1 MVMENR
7 LVIARKGLG
16 EEVELN
22 FKMKH
27 EGTLGTRKLSS
38 RIKVDFV
45 NESGGRGTEF

>member
-1 MVMENR
+1 MENR
-7 LVIARKGLG
+7 LVIARQGLG

-38 RIKVDFV
+38 RINVDFV